1 MVANEEHNTQ
11 YKLNRI
17 EVSMKKNQGLLS
29 TEAHHASQKRVLSFS
44 WRSFSEWAFFAG
56 RSIREVDQR
65 HLRSAVEFSTTG
77 PARPL
82 RFENDLR
89 QSERALSESVWRL

>member
-29 TEAHHASQKRVLSFS
+29 TEAHHASSRRFLLFWWNAFADGVSFS
-44 WRSFSEWAFFAG
+44 QGSSYAKSVQRAFN
-56 RSIREVDQR
+56 RPLPDQR
-65 HLRSAVEFSTTG
+65 ESPPALNLKDKG
-77 PARPL
+77 P
-82 RFENDLR
+82 
-89 QSERALSESVWRL
+89 